1 MSMFNNTKRTDMP
14 YPSESGSMSS
24 SSSVSSNKT
33 VIAKGVKVEGDF
45 NSQGDV
51 VIEGE
56 VHGKITAAGV
66 LTVGPEAVIKADIV
80 ADEAAVSGNVEG
92 NIHVKKQI
100 VLHSSARVR
109 GDLQVERATIESGAV
124 LDGRVQIG
132 HAEPATVAAKTGARI
147 PAKSTTVSAVGA
159 TVAAE

>member
-1 MSMFNNTKRTDMP
+1 MSMFNNSKRTDMP

-24 SSSVSSNKT
+24 SSSSSNKT

-56 VHGKITAAGV
+56 VHGKITAMGV
-66 LTVGPEAVIKADIV
+66 LTVGSEAVIKADIV
-80 ADEAAVSGNVEG
+80 ADEAAISGTVEG
-92 NIHVKKQI
+92 NIQVKKQI

-109 GDLQVERATIESGAV
+109 GDVQVERATIESGAV

-132 HAEPATVAAKTGARI
+132 HVEPATAKAGARV
-147 PAKSTTVSAVGA
+147 PAKPSTIPAVGA
-159 TVAAE
+159 TASAE

>member
-1 MSMFNNTKRTDMP
+1 MFNNTKRTDMP
-14 YPSESGSMSS
+14 YPTESGSMSS
-24 SSSVSSNKT
+24 SSSSSSNKT
-33 VIAKGVKVEGDF
+33 IIAKGVRVEGDF

-66 LTVGPEAVIKADIV
+66 LTVGPEAIIKADIT

-132 HAEPATVAAKTGARI
+132 HVEPSIASAKAGARLPVKPATVPVI
-147 PAKSTTVSAVGA
+147 GA
-159 TVAAE
+159 TASAE